1 VEGAEALASEFR
13 TLILRALALTKVDPQ
28 ETESDAAPFDQGFA
42 LGPID
47 PLDAVRRAARKRA
60 TLKDEREA
68 IVHTLASVSRPSR
81 LCAQGRRRPGG
92 GKD

>member
-1 VEGAEALASEFR
+1 MEGAEALASEFR

-28 ETESDAAPFDQGFA
+28 ETDAAPFDPGFA